1 MQTDEIKKLLA
12 GKLGKGE
19 LRAVIGYRR
28 GTNPF
33 FRRPLIT
40 SSAEEVEELDFSPLG
55 VENLCTYIT
64 DTVRKRRASRRDPQ
78 EQYKPTAVVVRGCH
92 SRSLNVL
99 LQEKLI
105 PREELFVVGL
115 PCRGVVDPQKAQAL
129 WQARAENRDLRN
141 VVIDEEGLFE
151 LKDGRKVRL
160 AEFEEIADQRH
171 GHCRTPNPLL
181 YDVLVGEPVVEQ
193 PIEAERQFSDVE
205 EFLQKSPQQR
215 WSFWS
220 EQFSR
225 CIRCYACK
233 NICPACSCQ
242 ECSLAKDTEQPLAA
256 EAKVRK
262 TFWLGKQQDPA
273 NNAAYHI
280 NRALH
285 LAGRCVSCG
294 ECGRACPMGI
304 PLVLLYRSVAKQV
317 FDNYGYEAGMDG
329 EVDPIMTR
337 FSAEDS
343 EEFMAE

>member
-12 GKLGKGE
+12 DKLSKGE

-33 FRRPLIT
+33 FYRPLIT
-40 SSAEEVEELDFSPLG
+40 SSPEELEELDFSPLG

-64 DTVRKRRASRRDPQ
+64 DMVRKRRALRRDSQ
-78 EQYKPTAVVVRGCH
+78 EQYQPTAVVVRGCH
-92 SRSLNVL
+92 SRALNVA

-115 PCRGVVDPQKAQAL
+115 PCRGVVDPRKAQEL
-129 WQARAENRDLRN
+129 WQARAETKDPRN
-141 VVIDEEGLFE
+141 AVIDEQGLFE
-151 LKDGRKVRL
+151 LREGKKVRL
-160 AEFEEIADQRH
+160 AEFEEIADRRH
-171 GHCRTPNPLL
+171 SYCRTPNPLF
-181 YDVLVGEPVVEQ
+181 YDVLAGEPVPGQ
-193 PIEAERQFSDVE
+193 PVAAQQQFGDVE
-205 EFLQKSPQQR
+205 EFLQKTPQQR

-242 ECSLAKDTEQPLAA
+242 ECSLAKDTEQPLSA

-262 TFWLGKQQDPA
+262 TFWLGKQTDPA

-294 ECGRACPMGI
+294 ECERACPMGI
-304 PLVLLYRSVAKQV
+304 PLLLLYRSVAKQV
-317 FDNYGYEAGMDG
+317 FDNFDYEAGLDAEAEPVMA
-329 EVDPIMTR
+329 R
-337 FSAEDS
+337 FSVEDS
-343 EEFMAE
+343 EEFMEE

>member
-12 GKLGKGE
+12 DKLSKGE

-40 SSAEEVEELDFSPLG
+40 SSAEELGELDFSPLG

-64 DTVRKRRASRRDPQ
+64 DTVRKRRAGRRDPE
-78 EQYKPTAVVVRGCH
+78 EQYKPTAVVLRGCH
-92 SRSLNVL
+92 SRALNVL
-99 LQEKLI
+99 LQEKVI

-115 PCRGVVDPQKAQAL
+115 PCRGVVDPHKAQAL
-129 WQARAENRDLRN
+129 WHARAENRDHGN
-141 VVIDEEGLFE
+141 VMIDENGLFE
-151 LKDGRKVRL
+151 LRNGQKVRL
-160 AEFEEIADQRH
+160 AEFEEIADERH
-171 GHCRTPNPLL
+171 GHCRTPNPLF
-181 YDVLVGEPVVEQ
+181 YDVLVGEPV
-193 PIEAERQFSDVE
+193 AEEPVAAESQFKDVE
-205 EFLQKSPQQR
+205 EFLKKPVEER

-242 ECSLAKDTEQPLAA
+242 ECSLAKDTEQPLVAD
-256 EAKVRK
+256 AKVRK
-262 TFWLGKQQDPA
+262 TFWLGKQQDPT

-294 ECGRACPMGI
+294 ECERACPVGI
-304 PLVLLYRSVAKQV
+304 PLLLLYRSVAKQV
-317 FDNYGYEAGMDG
+317 FDNYDYEAGMDG
-329 EVDPIMTR
+329 ETEPIMSR
-337 FSAEDS
+337 FSTEDS
-343 EEFMAE
+343 EDFMEE